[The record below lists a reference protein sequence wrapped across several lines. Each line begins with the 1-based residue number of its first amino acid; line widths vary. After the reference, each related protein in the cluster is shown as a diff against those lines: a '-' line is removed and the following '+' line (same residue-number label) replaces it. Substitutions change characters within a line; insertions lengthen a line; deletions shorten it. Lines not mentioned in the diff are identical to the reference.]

1 MKKRKKMMYLTSKNA
16 GVCLFFIWLL
26 RIEMKTRYSLIFN
39 LNRI

>member
-16 GVCLFFIWLL
+16 GVCLFLYLALNEDALL
-26 RIEMKTRYSLIFN
+26 INLSRH